1 MDKCKSVSYGLEMAY
16 YDWCISKMAE
26 MLGENQLA
34 ESYSKKGRAYAMYF
48 DNETLFMR
56 GKMSD
61 GSWDQDFD
69 PNFSDHLESA
79 FVEGNSWQWTPF
91 VPHDPKG
98 LAKLMGGKEAF
109 GKWLDKLFSTKSKVS
124 GENASGDITGLIGQY
139 AHGNE
144 QESPYS
150 LPISIHRSTMANT
163 RGARFYSNFF
173 LYPNTRWNYRK

>member
-1 MDKCKSVSYGLEMAY
+1 MKPVKSSQWQEDFRIKHLGTRAENVMPNHIKYKEELGFVPMDKCKESVSYGLEMAY

-34 ESYSKKGRAYAMYF
+34 ESYSKKGRAYAYF

-79 FVEGNSWQWTPF
+79 C
-91 VPHDPKG
+91 
-98 LAKLMGGKEAF
+98 
-109 GKWLDKLFSTKSKVS
+109 
-124 GENASGDITGLIGQY
+124 
-139 AHGNE
+139 
-144 QESPYS
+144 
-150 LPISIHRSTMANT
+150 
-163 RGARFYSNFF
+163 RG
-173 LYPNTRWNYRK
+173 